1 VQAVLSLVRLAYQ
14 INGPN
19 NEISVAKDTVKEVMH
34 MAFRKMKLDNGRE
47 IEVPKKYKDLTD
59 SEKRGAKWGSMMTR
73 NQVKERLGMTK
84 PRDN

>member
-1 VQAVLSLVRLAYQ
+1 
-14 INGPN
+14 
-19 NEISVAKDTVKEVMH
+19 